1 MALPFSIGWF
11 QSLLTSCFS
20 VASIWKIFTCAF
32 FCLRYCSRVCVVK
45 FFSAFKFKIKFKGRL
60 LMSQV
65 YFGGGR
71 HCVSSPII
79 GQVVAA
85 VLARG
90 ACVSVGCAVGADEL
104 VIQSALSQGAASSLV
119 VRAAFAS
126 SGAGSFSGSAVS
138 VVQGAASSGAAV
150 SWLAGGSLS
159 VPLVARLMVRSVVG
173 LSSSSAALFFSPG
186 AGSLKV
192 AGEAVRLNIPVYV
205 FGSCPAASPR
215 GCVGSWV
222 AVRLSGF
229 LCWRWSS

>member
-1 MALPFSIGWF
+1 MPVVQFQPCHVARFVQFKFALCFASCPGWF
-11 QSLLTSCFS
+11 KT
-20 VASIWKIFTCAF
+20 
-32 FCLRYCSRVCVVK
+32 
-45 FFSAFKFKIKFKGRL
+45 KFKGRFI
-60 LMSQV
+60 MSHQV

-90 ACVSVGCAVGADEL
+90 ARVSVGCAVGADAL
-104 VIQSALSQGAASSLV
+104 VIQSVLSQGAVSSLV
-119 VRAAFAS
+119 VHSAFAS

-159 VPLVARLMVRSVVG
+159 VPLVARLMRRSIAG
-173 LSSSSAALFFSPG
+173 LSGSSAALFFSPG
-186 AGSLKV
+186 VGSLKV
-192 AGEAVRLNIPVYV
+192 AGVAVSRGIPVYV
-205 FGSCPAASPR
+205 FGSRPAASPR
-215 GCVGSWV
+215 GCVGQW
-222 AVRLSGF
+222 AQVRLSGY